1 MVTDAHSGWNYL
13 FPVDNVKFT
22 LLSVTNVS
30 GFQPSVSV
38 QGIVRRFVVA
48 EITLHDERTPDTYL
62 SFFVVFCDGISVV
75 TNKPKD
81 L

>member
-1 MVTDAHSGWNYL
+1 
-13 FPVDNVKFT
+13 

-30 GFQPSVSV
+30 GFQPSVGV

-48 EITLHDERTPDTYL
+48 QITLHDERTPDTYL
-62 SFFVVFCDGISVV
+62 SFFVVFDDKIPVI
-75 TNKPKD
+75 TNKPED